1 MPRESS
7 DARAALMTVYMSQR
21 SSLLGPSNPS
31 TAAKK
36 LKAAERPAHR
46 RLHRNDLITTKAV
59 MKNLKNIPHPNHRRS
74 DARLGGGLGLGLGLA
89 CTGRTI
95 YGVGE
100 ASRGI
105 RRQRRNGGLPN
116 GLSSSRQSRTSQG
129 RWAREQLAL
138 IERGKEMA
146 RRDEEA
152 RRHMLAVREKEKEGL
167 EGSWKKADHTWVQL
181 DKIGDNLKMV
191 VGGMGWGA
199 EEVAHADRYFDM
211 YINTEA
217 CGGC

>member
-21 SSLLGPSNPS
+21 SSLFNSPKPS
-31 TAAKK
+31 TASKK
-36 LKAAERPAHR
+36 PKAAERPPDR
-46 RLHRNDLITTKAV
+46 KLHEKDLAMTTV
-59 MKNLKNIPHPNHRRS
+59 LMKNINKSLPYRRRS
-74 DARLGGGLGLGLGLA
+74 DAELGQGLA

-105 RRQRRNGGLPN
+105 RRQRRNSGLPN
-116 GLSSSRQSRTSQG
+116 GLTSSRGPRTSQG
-129 RWAREQLAL
+129 RWAREQLTL
-138 IERGKEMA
+138 IERGKEMV

-152 RRHMLAVREKEKEGL
+152 RRHMQAVREREKQEQL
-167 EGSWKKADHTWVQL
+167 EASWKKANHAWVHL

-191 VGGMGWGA
+191 VGGMGWAGDSIVGA

-211 YINTEA
+211 YINVEA
-217 CGGC
+217 CGGH

>member
-21 SSLLGPSNPS
+21 SYLLNSSNPP
-31 TAAKK
+31 TAAK

-46 RLHRNDLITTKAV
+46 KLHQNDLAT
-59 MKNLKNIPHPNHRRS
+59 MKKLKSTPHPNRRRS
-74 DARLGGGLGLGLGLA
+74 DAGLGGGLGLSLA
-89 CTGRTI
+89 RTGRTI

-100 ASRGI
+100 ASREI
-105 RRQRRNGGLPN
+105 RRQWRSGGLPN
-116 GLSSSRQSRTSQG
+116 GVSSSRQRGTSEE
-129 RWAREQLAL
+129 RWAREQVTL

-146 RRDEEA
+146 RRDEEV
-152 RRHMLAVREKEKEGL
+152 RRHVREKEKEQL
-167 EGSWKKADHTWVQL
+167 KVSWKKAEHTWVQL

-211 YINTEA
+211 YINAEA
-217 CGGC
+217 CGGN